1 MTTKKSRTMKNPV
14 CDQQGTIPM
23 SNLTASP
30 AWKALEEHFKEISPQ
45 HMRDLFAND
54 PHRFERFSLES
65 GGLFFDYSK
74 NRINETTMTLLMDLA
89 RQSGLSERIEKMFAG
104 EKINTTENRA
114 VLHTALRNLDRNPI
128 MVDGEDVMPKVNA
141 VKDQIGDFS
150 DKVRS
155 GEWQGYTG
163 KPITDVVNIGIGGSD
178 LGPLMVC
185 QGLKEYGHARLTMHF
200 VSTVDGDQIV
210 STLKQLN
217 PETTLFIVASKTFTT
232 QETITN
238 ARTARKWFLSTA
250 SDEKHIAKHFVAVST
265 NSKAVAEFGID
276 INNMFEFWDW
286 VGGRYSLW
294 SAIGLPIAIYLG
306 KHNYQDLLHGAYTMD
321 QHFRGKPLEQNLPV
335 IMGMLGIWYAN
346 FFEASTHLVSP
357 YNQCLSR
364 FPAYLQQLDMESN
377 GKSVDLDGKRVDYA
391 TGPVVWG
398 DAGINGQHAYY
409 QMLHQGTQLLPIDF
423 IATIEHPDI
432 PEPHS
437 TILMANV
444 FAQTEAFMR
453 GKNEAEVRAE
463 LDKAGIVGEAQDK
476 LTPHKIFK
484 GNRPTNTILM
494 QRLTP
499 RRLGAL
505 IALYEHKVFVQG
517 TVWNINSY
525 DQWGVELGKQLAKT
539 VEADLMTP
547 GLTNSHDAST
557 NGLIN
562 YYKRNTPR

>member
-1 MTTKKSRTMKNPV
+1 
-14 CDQQGTIPM
+14 
-23 SNLTASP
+23 
-30 AWKALEEHFKEISPQ
+30 
-45 HMRDLFAND
+45 
-54 PHRFERFSLES
+54 
-65 GGLFFDYSK
+65 
-74 NRINETTMTLLMDLA
+74 
-89 RQSGLSERIEKMFAG
+89 
-104 EKINTTENRA
+104 
-114 VLHTALRNLDRNPI
+114 VLHTALRNLDENPI
-128 MVDGEDVMPKVNA
+128 IVDGEDVMPKVNA
-141 VKDQIGDFS
+141 VKEQIGEFS

-155 GEWQGYTG
+155 GEWMGYTG
-163 KPITDVVNIGIGGSD
+163 KPITDIVNIGIGGSD

-185 QGLKEYGHARLTMHF
+185 QSLKEYGHARLTMHF

-210 STLKQLN
+210 STLKKLN
-217 PETTLFIVASKTFTT
+217 PETTLFIIASKTFTT

-238 ARTARKWFLSTA
+238 ARTARAWFVNA
-250 SDEKHIAKHFVAVST
+250 SGDEKHIAKHFVAVST

-276 INNMFEFWDW
+276 TRNMFEFWDW

-321 QHFRGKPLEQNLPV
+321 QHFRGKPLEQNVPV
-335 IMGMLGIWYAN
+335 IMAMLGIWYGN
-346 FFEASTHLVSP
+346 FFGANTHLVSP
-357 YNQCLSR
+357 YNQCMSR

-377 GKSVDLDGKRVDYA
+377 GKTVDLDGQRVDYA

-409 QMLHQGTQLLPIDF
+409 QMLHQGTQIVPIDF

-437 TILMANV
+437 TILMANF

-463 LDKAGIVGEAQDK
+463 LEKSGITGQDQDD
-476 LTPHKIFK
+476 LVPHKIFQ
-484 GNRPTNTILM
+484 GNRPTNTIMM

-505 IALYEHKVFVQG
+505 IALYEHKIFVQG

-525 DQWGVELGKQLAKT
+525 DQWGVELGKQLAKLI
-539 VEADLMTP
+539 EADLRTP
-547 GLTNSHDAST
+547 GLTSSHDAST

-562 YYKRNTPR
+562 YFKRNTPR

>member
-1 MTTKKSRTMKNPV
+1 
-14 CDQQGTIPM
+14 M
-23 SNLTASP
+23 SNLTSSP
-30 AWKALEEHFKEISPQ
+30 AWLALAEHFKEVSPM
-45 HMRDLFAND
+45 HMRDLFNND

-74 NRINETTMTLLMDLA
+74 NRITEKTMSLLMDLA
-89 RQSGLSERIEKMFAG
+89 RQSGLVDRIESMFSG

-114 VLHTALRNLDRNPI
+114 VLHTALRNLDRTPI

-141 VKDQIGDFS
+141 VKEQIGVFS

-163 KPITDVVNIGIGGSD
+163 KPITDIVNIGIGGSD

-185 QGLKEYGHARLTMHF
+185 QALKEYGHARLTMHF

-210 STLKQLN
+210 STLKQLD

-238 ARTARKWFLSTA
+238 ARTARKWFLSSA
-250 SDEKHIAKHFVAVST
+250 LEEKHIAKHFVAVST

-321 QHFRGKPLEQNLPV
+321 QHFRSKPLEQNLPV

-346 FFEASTHLVSP
+346 FFDATTYLISP

-377 GKSVDLDGKRVDYA
+377 GKSIDLDGNRVDYA

-463 LDKAGIVGEAQDK
+463 LDKAGITGEAQEK
-476 LTPHKIFK
+476 LVPHKIFK

-517 TVWNINSY
+517 TVWNVNSY
-525 DQWGVELGKQLAKT
+525 DQWGVELGKQLAKAI
-539 VEADLMTP
+539 EADLTTP
-547 GLTNSHDAST
+547 GLTHSHDAST

>member
-1 MTTKKSRTMKNPV
+1 
-14 CDQQGTIPM
+14 M
-23 SNLTASP
+23 SKLISSP
-30 AWKALEEHFKEISPQ
+30 AWQALAAHFKEIESL
-45 HMRDLFAND
+45 HMRELFQND
-54 PHRFERFSLES
+54 PHRFEKFSLET

-74 NRINETTMTLLMDLA
+74 NRVTEETMALLFDLA
-89 RQSGLSERIEKMFAG
+89 RQSGIPERIEKMFSG
-104 EKINTTENRA
+104 EKINITENRA
-114 VLHTALRNLDRNPI
+114 VLHTALRNLDHNPI
-128 MVDGEDVMPKVNA
+128 VVDGEDVMPKVNA
-141 VKDQIGDFS
+141 VKEQIGEFS

-163 KPITDVVNIGIGGSD
+163 KPITDIVNIGIGGSD

-185 QGLKEYGHARLTMHF
+185 QSLKEYGHARLSMHF

-210 STLKQLN
+210 STLKKLN
-217 PETTLFIVASKTFTT
+217 PETTLFIIASKTFTT

-238 ARTARKWFLSTA
+238 ARTARAWFLKA
-250 SDEKHIAKHFVAVST
+250 ADDEKHIAKHFVAVST
-265 NSKAVAEFGID
+265 NAKAVAEFGID
-276 INNMFEFWDW
+276 TRNMFEFWDW

-321 QHFRGKPLEQNLPV
+321 QHFRGKPLEQNVPV
-335 IMGMLGIWYAN
+335 IMAMLGIWYGN
-346 FFEASTHLVSP
+346 FFGANTHLVSP
-357 YNQCLSR
+357 YNQCMSR

-377 GKSVDLDGKRVDYA
+377 GKTVDLEGNRVDYA

-409 QMLHQGTQLLPIDF
+409 QMLHQGTQIVPIDF

-437 TILMANV
+437 TILMANF

-453 GKNEAEVRAE
+453 GKNEDEVRAE
-463 LDKAGIVGEAQDK
+463 LEKSGITGQAQDD
-476 LTPHKIFK
+476 LVPHKIFQ
-484 GNRPTNTILM
+484 GNRPTNTIMM

-505 IALYEHKVFVQG
+505 IALYEHKIFVQG

-525 DQWGVELGKQLAKT
+525 DQWGVELGKQLAKLI
-539 VEADLMTP
+539 EADLTTP
-547 GLTNSHDAST
+547 GLTSSHDAST

-562 YYKRNTPR
+562 YFKRNTPR

>member
-1 MTTKKSRTMKNPV
+1 MSKRTNTKANKNSDSR
-14 CDQQGTIPM
+14 GTVSM
-23 SNLTASP
+23 SNLTSSP
-30 AWKALEEHFKEISPQ
+30 AWQALIEHFKEVKPL
-45 HMRDLFAND
+45 HMRDLFLND
-54 PHRFERFSLES
+54 PHRFEKFSLET

-74 NRINETTMTLLMDLA
+74 NRITEQTMALLFDLA
-89 RQSGLSERIEKMFAG
+89 RQSGVKERIEQMFSG
-104 EKINTTENRA
+104 EKINITENRA
-114 VLHTALRNLDRNPI
+114 VLHTALRNLDHNPI
-128 MVDGEDVMPKVNA
+128 VVDGEDVMPKVNA
-141 VKDQIGDFS
+141 VKEQIGHFS

-163 KPITDVVNIGIGGSD
+163 KPITDIVNIGIGGSD

-185 QGLKEYGHARLTMHF
+185 QSLKEYGHARLSMHF

-210 STLKQLN
+210 STLKLLN
-217 PETTLFIVASKTFTT
+217 PETTLFIIASKTFTT

-238 ARTARKWFLSTA
+238 ARTARAWFVKA
-250 SDEKHIAKHFVAVST
+250 AGDEKHIAKHFVAVST

-276 INNMFEFWDW
+276 TNNMFEFWDW

-321 QHFRGKPLEQNLPV
+321 QHFRGKPFEQNLPV
-335 IMGMLGIWYAN
+335 IMAMLGIWYGN
-346 FFEASTHLVSP
+346 FFGANTHLVSP
-357 YNQCLSR
+357 YNQCMSR

-377 GKSVDLDGKRVDYA
+377 GKTVDLDGNQVDYA

-409 QMLHQGTQLLPIDF
+409 QMLHQGTQIVPIDF
-423 IATIEHPDI
+423 IATIEHPEI

-437 TILMANV
+437 TILMANF

-453 GKNEAEVRAE
+453 GKNETEVRAE
-463 LDKAGIVGEAQDK
+463 LEKSGITGQAQDE
-476 LTPHKIFK
+476 LMPHKIFK
-484 GNRPTNTILM
+484 GNRPTNTIIM

-505 IALYEHKVFVQG
+505 IALYEHKIFVQG

-525 DQWGVELGKQLAKT
+525 DQWGVELGKQLAKLI
-539 VEADLMTP
+539 ESDLTTP
-547 GLTNSHDAST
+547 GLTTSHDAST

-562 YYKRNTPR
+562 YFKRNTPR

>member
-1 MTTKKSRTMKNPV
+1 
-14 CDQQGTIPM
+14 M
-23 SNLTASP
+23 SSLTQSP
-30 AWKALEEHFKEISPQ
+30 AWLALAEHFKEVQGQ
-45 HMRDLFAND
+45 HMRELFEQD
-54 PHRFERFSLES
+54 PQRFEKFSLES

-74 NRINETTMTLLMDLA
+74 NRVTEKTMALLFDLA
-89 RQSGLSERIEKMFAG
+89 RQAGVAERAAKMFAG
-104 EKINTTENRA
+104 DKINITENRA
-114 VLHTALRNLDRNPI
+114 VLHVALRNLDKNPI
-128 MVDGEDVMPKVNA
+128 LVDGDDVMPKVNA
-141 VKDQIGDFS
+141 VKEKMFQFS
-150 DKVRS
+150 DEIRS
-155 GEWQGYTG
+155 GERVGYTG
-163 KPITDVVNIGIGGSD
+163 KAFTDIVNIGIGGSD
-178 LGPLMVC
+178 LGPVMVC
-185 QGLKEYGHARLTMHF
+185 NALKSFGHQRLSMHF

-210 STLKQLN
+210 SILKNLN

-238 ARTARKWFLSTA
+238 ARTARQWFLDRVGNEA
-250 SDEKHIAKHFVAVST
+250 HIAKHFVAVST
-265 NSKAVAEFGID
+265 NAKAVAEFGID
-276 INNMFEFWDW
+276 TANMFEFWDW

-294 SAIGLPIAIYLG
+294 SAIGLAIAIYLG
-306 KHNYQDLLHGAYTMD
+306 RHDYQDLLHGAYTMD
-321 QHFRGKPLEQNLPV
+321 EHFKNKPLEQNLPV
-335 IMGMLGIWYAN
+335 ILAVLGVWYIN
-346 FFEASTHLVSP
+346 FFGAATHLVSP
-357 YNQCLSR
+357 YNQSLQR

-377 GKSVDLDGKRVDYA
+377 GKTVDLDGQRVDYQ

-409 QMLHQGTQLLPIDF
+409 QMLHQGSQLVPIDF
-423 IATIEHPDI
+423 VASVEHPEV

-437 TILMANV
+437 TILMANF

-453 GKNEAEVRAE
+453 GKTEAEVRAE
-463 LDKAGIVGEAQDK
+463 LTKAGITGEAQDA
-476 LTPHKIFK
+476 LVPHKIFE

-517 TVWNINSY
+517 TIWNINSY

-539 VEADLMTP
+539 VEADLNTT
-547 GLTNSHDAST
+547 GLTSSHDAST

>member
-1 MTTKKSRTMKNPV
+1 
-14 CDQQGTIPM
+14 M
-23 SNLTASP
+23 SNLTSSP
-30 AWKALEEHFKEISPQ
+30 AWQALIEHFKEVKPL
-45 HMRDLFAND
+45 HMRDLFLND
-54 PHRFERFSLES
+54 PHRFEKFSLET

-74 NRINETTMTLLMDLA
+74 NRITEQTMALLFDLA
-89 RQSGLSERIEKMFAG
+89 RQSGVKERIEQMFSG
-104 EKINTTENRA
+104 EKINITENRA
-114 VLHTALRNLDRNPI
+114 VLHTALRNLDHNPI
-128 MVDGEDVMPKVNA
+128 VVDGEDVMPKVNA
-141 VKDQIGDFS
+141 VKEQIGHFS

-163 KPITDVVNIGIGGSD
+163 KPITDIVNIGIGGSD

-185 QGLKEYGHARLTMHF
+185 QSLKEYGHARLSMHF

-210 STLKQLN
+210 STLKLLN
-217 PETTLFIVASKTFTT
+217 PETTLFIIASKTFTT

-238 ARTARKWFLSTA
+238 ARTARAWFVKA
-250 SDEKHIAKHFVAVST
+250 AGDEKHIAKHFVAVST

-276 INNMFEFWDW
+276 TNNMFEFWDW

-321 QHFRGKPLEQNLPV
+321 QHFRGKPFEQNLPV
-335 IMGMLGIWYAN
+335 IMAMLGIWYGN
-346 FFEASTHLVSP
+346 FFGANTHLVSP
-357 YNQCLSR
+357 YNQCMSR

-377 GKSVDLDGKRVDYA
+377 GKTVDLDGNQVDYA

-409 QMLHQGTQLLPIDF
+409 QMLHQGTQIVPIDF
-423 IATIEHPDI
+423 IATIEHPEI

-437 TILMANV
+437 TILMANF

-453 GKNEAEVRAE
+453 GKNETEVRAE
-463 LDKAGIVGEAQDK
+463 LEKSGITGQAQDE
-476 LTPHKIFK
+476 LMPHKIFK
-484 GNRPTNTILM
+484 GNRPTNTIIM

-505 IALYEHKVFVQG
+505 IALYEHKIFVQG

-525 DQWGVELGKQLAKT
+525 DQWGVELGKQLAKLI
-539 VEADLMTP
+539 ESDLTTP
-547 GLTNSHDAST
+547 GLTTSHDAST

-562 YYKRNTPR
+562 YFKRNTPR